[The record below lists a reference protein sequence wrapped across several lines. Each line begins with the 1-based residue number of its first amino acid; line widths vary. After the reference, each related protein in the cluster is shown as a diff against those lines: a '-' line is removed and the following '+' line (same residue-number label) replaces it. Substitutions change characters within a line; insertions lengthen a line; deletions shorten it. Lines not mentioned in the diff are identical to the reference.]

1 MKSEN
6 FPDKPW
12 LIRAIASLS
21 DGKDE
26 IFALDYVP
34 KAGDM
39 RRYEQAQKLM
49 VNNDDGLLD
58 VPEALIPKKHGRT
71 IKMVT
76 LTAADKLKA
85 KILLAEERSA
95 RQAAG

>member
-1 MKSEN
+1 M
-6 FPDKPW
+6 
-12 LIRAIASLS
+12 
-21 DGKDE
+21 
-26 IFALDYVP
+26 DYVP

-39 RRYEQAQKLM
+39 RRYEQAQKIM

-85 KILLAEERSA
+85 KIMLAEERAA
-95 RQAAG
+95 RQAAV